1 MRFSLLRIVAAVC
14 STVFLSSLAIA
25 EVTFN
30 RGIDADP
37 ETLDPHKT
45 SSVVES
51 TILRDLLEGLVI
63 YNTKA
68 EVVPGAAESW
78 TVSDDGRTYRFRL
91 RDAKWSNG
99 EPVTAA
105 DFVYSYRR
113 IMSPA
118 TGAKYAN
125 ILFPILNAERI
136 NKGQS
141 QTEELGVRAVDD
153 RTLEI
158 TLERPTPYF
167 LELLTHQT
175 SLPVH
180 PASVE
185 SHGTA
190 FVKPG
195 NYVSNG
201 AYVLSDVVPNSH
213 IRAIKNL
220 RFYDAKNV
228 NIEVINYIPTP
239 DLGAAV
245 RRYQAGELDF
255 LSDLPGNQI
264 KTLKQRFGTQVV
276 LGPYLGVWV
285 LILNTSKPP
294 LADVRIR
301 RGLSMAIDRD
311 FIAEQIWGE
320 TMLPAYSFVPPGIN
334 NYGVPASL
342 PEKDLSVIEREG
354 QAKKLLS
361 DAGYGPGGKPLKVEI
376 RYNMSDN
383 NKNSAVA
390 IADMWK
396 QIGVETTFV
405 STDLKTH
412 FAFLRERGDF
422 DVARYG
428 WIGDYSDP
436 QNFLFLVQSGN
447 TGFNAGRYQ
456 NVEYDALMREASTQT
471 DLRRR
476 ADVLKR
482 AEEIF
487 VRDLPWIPVLHF
499 GTKNLVSPRLRG
511 FSQNLRGVAP
521 TRFLSIQ

>member
-1 MRFSLLRIVAAVC
+1 
-14 STVFLSSLAIA
+14 
-25 EVTFN
+25 
-30 RGIDADP
+30 
-37 ETLDPHKT
+37 
-45 SSVVES
+45 
-51 TILRDLLEGLVI
+51 
-63 YNTKA
+63 
-68 EVVPGAAESW
+68 
-78 TVSDDGRTYRFRL
+78 
-91 RDAKWSNG
+91 
-99 EPVTAA
+99 
-105 DFVYSYRR
+105 
-113 IMSPA
+113 
-118 TGAKYAN
+118 
-125 ILFPILNAERI
+125 
-136 NKGQS
+136 
-141 QTEELGVRAVDD
+141 
-153 RTLEI
+153 
-158 TLERPTPYF
+158 
-167 LELLTHQT
+167 
-175 SLPVH
+175 
-180 PASVE
+180 
-185 SHGTA
+185 
-190 FVKPG
+190 
-195 NYVSNG
+195 
-201 AYVLSDVVPNSH
+201 
-213 IRAIKNL
+213 
-220 RFYDAKNV
+220 
-228 NIEVINYIPTP
+228 
-239 DLGAAV
+239 
-245 RRYQAGELDF
+245 
-255 LSDLPGNQI
+255 
-264 KTLKQRFGTQVV
+264 
-276 LGPYLGVWV
+276 
-285 LILNTSKPP
+285 
-294 LADVRIR
+294 
-301 RGLSMAIDRD
+301 MAIDRD

-436 QNFLFLVQSGN
+436 QNFLFLVQSEN

-456 NVEYDALMREASTQT
+456 NVEYDSLMREASTQT